1 VTQSVQLSFQSSNQ
15 HLKLSESARKQN
27 DVKNEYQAH
36 AQILSLFIETP
47 SELGM
52 GVVESIT
59 DLKKPT

>member
-15 HLKLSESARKQN
+15 HLKLSESERKQN

-36 AQILSLFIETP
+36 AQMLSLFIETP

-52 GVVESIT
+52 GIVESFT